1 MSKDIKKFK
10 CIYCGSEIDI
20 DINNKENEDYFE
32 RYELITDK
40 GTVDSIY
47 ALRKCP
53 KCNKFQD
60 LITIQ

>member
-53 KCNKFQD
+53 NCNKFQD
-60 LITIQ
+60 LITIS